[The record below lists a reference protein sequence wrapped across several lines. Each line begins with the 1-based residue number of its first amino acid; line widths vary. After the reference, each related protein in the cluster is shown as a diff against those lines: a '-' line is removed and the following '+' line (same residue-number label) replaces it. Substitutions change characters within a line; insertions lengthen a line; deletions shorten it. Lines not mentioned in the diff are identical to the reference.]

1 VARAD
6 LGGYAHSQPP
16 KTPYTMV
23 KKKKCH
29 YYALHPHAS
38 AKLKFEN
45 FQKKKKK
52 WKFQFIRRIK

>member
-23 KKKKCH
+23 KKKKKCH
-29 YYALHPHAS
+29 YYALPHALHPHAS

-45 FQKKKKK
+45 FQKKKK
-52 WKFQFIRRIK
+52 